1 MPSTASSNESRRY
14 PRMAVDCVID
24 YRHVEYDQPI
34 QGQAKNISGN
44 GMLFLADRE
53 ISVGS
58 LLEIQVRPGNPSIPA
73 LDAVVEVV
81 RIKSVD
87 DGRAPRTSGT
97 PSNFEIGAVIVSMK

>member
-1 MPSTASSNESRRY
+1 MPNTASSNESRRY

-24 YRHVEYDQPI
+24 YRHVEHDQPV

-44 GMLFLADRE
+44 GMLFIADRE
-53 ISVGS
+53 ITVGS

-81 RIKSVD
+81 RISSVGD
-87 DGRAPRTSGT
+87 RQMARASET
-97 PSNFEIGAVIVSMK
+97 PSNFEVGAVIVSMK

>member
-1 MPSTASSNESRRY
+1 MPNTASSNESRRY

-24 YRHVEYDQPI
+24 YRHVEHDQSV

-53 ISVGS
+53 ITVGS

-81 RIKSVD
+81 RINSIAD
-87 DGRAPRTSGT
+87 DRATVSEI